1 MSNINDLYKESGITP
16 HRSGQE
22 QKSPQPP
29 RKNGNYYIISLVL
42 AFVIFAGIMLVLD
55 SNGLKHPATSMRGS
69 AIYIVPLTYVIN
81 LVIKLFKRLF
91 NNINN

>member
-1 MSNINDLYKESGITP
+1 MSNLNDLYKESGITP
-16 HRSGQE
+16 FRPGQE
-22 QKSPQPP
+22 QKSPTPP
-29 RKNGNYYIISLVL
+29 RKNGNHYIISLVL

-55 SNGLKHPATSMRGS
+55 SNGKHPQTSMRGS

-81 LVIKLFKRLF
+81 LVIRLFKRLF